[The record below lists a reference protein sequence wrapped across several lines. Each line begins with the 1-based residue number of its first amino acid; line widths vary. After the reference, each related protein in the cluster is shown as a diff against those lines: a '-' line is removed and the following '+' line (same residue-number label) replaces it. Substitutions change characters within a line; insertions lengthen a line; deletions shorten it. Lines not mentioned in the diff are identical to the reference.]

1 MATIEVL
8 LRPVAITFEA
18 IGALEQFFCHVAILV
33 IATQLS
39 VALESCC
46 YCQCRGN
53 TMYCHTSRHC
63 YSTELQQTA
72 TVATHCVATTNIVAI
87 DYIATDILH
96 CD

>member
-1 MATIEVL
+1 MATIEL
-8 LRPVAITFEA
+8 SLQPVAITFEA

-53 TMYCHTSRHC
+53 IIYCRTNRHC
-63 YSTELQQTA
+63 YSTKLQQTA
-72 TVATHCVATTNIVAI
+72 PVETHCMATTNIVAI

>member
-1 MATIEVL
+1 MATIEL
-8 LRPVAITFEA
+8 SLQPVAITFEA

-33 IATQLS
+33 IATQLI

-72 TVATHCVATTNIVAI
+72 TVATHCMATTNIVAI
-87 DYIATDILH
+87 DYIATNILH

>member
-1 MATIEVL
+1 MATIEL
-8 LRPVAITFEA
+8 LLQPVAITFEA
-18 IGALEQFFCHVAILV
+18 IGALQQFFCHVAILV
-33 IATQLS
+33 IATQFI

-72 TVATHCVATTNIVAI
+72 TVATHCMATTSIIAI
-87 DYIATDILH
+87 DYIVTDILH